1 MTCHN
6 QREEIKE
13 KVIFFPLFYCKII
26 NKQMKT
32 INQLTEEISLFKSLN
47 NGKKEELSEIK
58 KLKVRNFI
66 VIYL

>member
-1 MTCHN
+1 
-6 QREEIKE
+6 
-13 KVIFFPLFYCKII
+13 
-26 NKQMKT
+26 MKT